1 MLGKLLKYE
10 FKSTARILLPLY
22 IALIGFSIINKVLI
36 GFRYDFQNFSGL
48 GGIPAIISILGYVAT
63 MVAIVVVTLFI
74 IIQRFY
80 KNLLG
85 DEGYLM
91 NTLPVS
97 INKNIS
103 SKLIVAVSWNLI
115 SGIVAFLSIFI
126 MAYRPGIFNEM
137 FAQVGGFT
145 GFLSIAYDKIG
156 SNMYTIPLE
165 LIILGL
171 VALIRGIL
179 IIYASIALGQL
190 ANKRKILAAFGAF
203 VVLNIVMSVI
213 QEMIPSIF
221 VNLDNLNITLNS
233 LTPVVHGGIISLII
247 FELIFSGIFFA
258 TCNYILKNKLN
269 LE

>member
-22 IALIGFSIINKVLI
+22 LALIGFSIINKVLI
-36 GFRYDFQNFSGL
+36 GFRYDFQNLSGL

-97 INKNIS
+97 INKNIL

-115 SGIVAFLSIFI
+115 SGIVAFLSIII
-126 MAYRPGIFNEM
+126 MAYRPGIFNEI
-137 FAQVGGFT
+137 FAPLGGFS
-145 GFLSIAYDKIG
+145 GFLSIAYDKFG
-156 SNMYTIPLE
+156 SNIYTIPLE
-165 LIILGL
+165 TIILGL
-171 VALIRGIL
+171 VALIRAIL
-179 IIYASIALGQL
+179 VIYASIAMGHL

-203 VVLNIVMSVI
+203 VVLNIAIGIIEEIM
-213 QEMIPSIF
+213 PATF
-221 VNLDNLNITLNS
+221 VNLTSFNMTLNN
-233 LTPVVHGGIISLII
+233 LTPLHGAIILLIV
-247 FELIFSGIFFA
+247 FQLILSGVFFA
-258 TCNYILKNKLN
+258 VCNYILKNKLN